1 MWWRFSESEE
11 GVRAQSLRELLPKVL
26 PLIRPHRRLLFG
38 ALVLLPL
45 VTCAQLSAPLIL
57 QYIIDQCIKTG
68 AVDKLWYAAGL
79 YLAIVS
85 AGLGLGYLQAMTLFR
100 LGIGIISQLKVRLF
114 EHVLRLGLDFH
125 EQHSPGKLIS
135 RVESD
140 TETLREMFGD
150 VTVNLIRNLMLLVGI
165 FIVLAVKNLT
175 IAAWVMLLVPLLF
188 GATFFYLSRMKKMW
202 REMRARV
209 AMVTGY
215 VTEYVQGVE
224 VIQQFNYEQRAR
236 ERMADVNRKKFSID
250 VPTQMTEYGFWGLF
264 MMGEVLAIIIVLAIG
279 VEGVFAGTLT
289 VGTLILFIEYIRKLF
304 EPIMQLSEQLNFV
317 QRGMVSVERI
327 FGILETKPSVQ
338 DGPRPEAE
346 LRFEHE
352 IRFENVWFAYKDS
365 REKPDNADAPDA
377 AAAEPEWILR
387 DVSFSLPKGQSLALV
402 GSSGGGKTT
411 IVSLLLRFY
420 DPQRGR
426 ITVDG
431 QDIRDFPVQAW
442 RARIGLVLQDI
453 YLFPGSVGQNL
464 RVFNPAISD
473 ERALEAART
482 ARADTIIERLPG
494 GLEGELSERGANLSV
509 GERQLISFARALSFN
524 PPLLVLDEATSSVD
538 PQTERMV
545 QEALERLLAGRTAVI
560 VAHRLSTIT
569 GADQILV
576 MSKGRVAERGR
587 HQELLEQGGLYAKL
601 CRLQFG
607 DASAPLPAGAKY
619 IDECEDLTEVALLE
633 SESAVDSIP
642 ATEVAR

>member
-11 GVRAQSLRELLPKVL
+11 GVRAQPLRELLPKVL
-26 PLIRPHRRLLFG
+26 PLIRPHKKLLFG
-38 ALVLLPL
+38 AVGLLPL
-45 VTCAQLSAPLIL
+45 ITLAQLSAPLIL
-57 QYIIDQCIKTG
+57 QFIIDKCIKTG
-68 AVDKLWYAAGL
+68 QTDQLWLAAGI
-79 YLAIVS
+79 YLLIVS
-85 AGLGLGYLQAMTLFR
+85 GGLGLAYLQAMTLFR
-100 LGIGIISQLKVRLF
+100 LGIGIISGLKTRLF

-140 TETLREMFGD
+140 TETLRELFGD
-150 VTVNLIRNLMLLVGI
+150 VTVNLLRNLLLLVGI
-165 FIVLAVKNLT
+165 FVVLSLQNLS
-175 IAAWVMLLVPLLF
+175 IAAWVLLLVPILF
-188 GATFFYLSRMKKMW
+188 GATFFYLSKMKKMW

-209 AMVTGY
+209 ALVTGY

-236 ERMADVNRKKFSID
+236 ERMAEVNKKKYSID
-250 VPTQMTEYGFWGLF
+250 VPVQMTEYGFWGFF
-264 MMGEVLAIIIVLAIG
+264 MLGEVLAIIIVLAIG
-279 VEGVFAGTLT
+279 VKGVFAGTLT
-289 VGTLILFIEYIRKLF
+289 VGTLVLFIEYIRKLF

-338 DGPRPEAE
+338 DGTRPDSE
-346 LRFEHE
+346 LVFEHE
-352 IRFENVWFAYKDS
+352 IRFENVWFAYG
-365 REKPDNADAPDA
+365 KPEGE
-377 AAAEPEWILR
+377 AEPEWILR
-387 DVSFSLPKGQSLALV
+387 DVSFTLPKGQSLALV
-402 GSSGGGKTT
+402 GASGGGKTT

-431 QDIRDFPVQAW
+431 QDIRDFAVAAW

-453 YLFPGSVGQNL
+453 YLFPGTVSQNL
-464 RVFNPAISD
+464 RVFNPAIS
-473 ERALEAART
+473 EQRAQEAART
-482 ARADTIIERLPG
+482 ARADAIIDKLPG
-494 GLEGELSERGANLSV
+494 KFEGELAERGANLSV
-509 GERQLISFARALSFN
+509 GERQLISFARALAFN

-538 PQTERMV
+538 PHTERMV
-545 QEALERLLAGRTAVI
+545 QEALERLLEGRTAVI

-576 MSKGRVAERGR
+576 MARGQVAERGR
-587 HQELLEQGGLYAKL
+587 HGELLEQGGLYAKL

-607 DASAPLPAGAKY
+607 TATAPMPAGAKY
-619 IDECEDLTEVALLE
+619 IDANEDLVEAALNESDAATLE
-633 SESAVDSIP
+633 KCMDA
-642 ATEVAR
+642 